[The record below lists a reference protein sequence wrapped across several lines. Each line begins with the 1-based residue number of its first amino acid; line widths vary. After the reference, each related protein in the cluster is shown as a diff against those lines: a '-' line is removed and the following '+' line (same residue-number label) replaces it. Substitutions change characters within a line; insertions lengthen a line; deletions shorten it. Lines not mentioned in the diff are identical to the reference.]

1 MAAAKQ
7 CDNCG
12 AFYMLTDADGPNAIR
27 FGHVDAAGAWRSLEW
42 PDLCPDCFKA
52 VRMTLDNRKLLNS
65 KELIPDGEKVTDEY

>member
-12 AFYMLTDADGPNAIR
+12 AFYMLTDADGPNTIR
-27 FGHVDAAGAWRSLEW
+27 IGRVDARGVWRTLDR

-52 VRMTLDNRKLLNS
+52 VRMTLDERKLLNS
-65 KELIPDGEKVTDEY
+65 EELIPDGKKVTDEY